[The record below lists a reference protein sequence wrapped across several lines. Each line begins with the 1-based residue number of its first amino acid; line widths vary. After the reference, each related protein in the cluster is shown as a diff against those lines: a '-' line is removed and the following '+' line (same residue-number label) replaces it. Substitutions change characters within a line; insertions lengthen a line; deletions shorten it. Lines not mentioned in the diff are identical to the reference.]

1 MPRLSKFDLESA
13 PDDVKPIFKA
23 IYEKRGNIPNMFRT
37 MAHRPEILKT
47 MDAHFKAVMAPTT
60 LSVRLKELVV
70 LRVSEINGCDY

>member
-1 MPRLSKFDLESA
+1 MARLSKFDLDSA
-13 PDDVKPIFKA
+13 PPDAKPIFKS
-23 IYEKRGNIPNMFRT
+23 IFEKRGNIPNMFRT

-60 LSVRLKELVV
+60 LSVRLKELLV

>member
-1 MPRLSKFDLESA
+1 MPRLSKLDVDSA
-13 PDDVKPIFKA
+13 PPDMKEIFEGM
-23 IYEKRGNIPNMFRT
+23 IRKRGNVPNMFRT

-70 LRVSEINGCDY
+70 LRASEINGCDY